1 MTTSDSENLK
11 DNPDLGSIFEES
23 CKAEKAKKLIS
34 ESSDRDFKPYNRNGE
49 MKLKPVSDAEHKR
62 NLKSLKSILE
72 IFNAEGVEP
81 PPQIKEI
88 RDYVDFIDNENPN
101 DKGRDD

>member
-23 CKAEKAKKLIS
+23 CKAEKSKNN
-34 ESSDRDFKPYNRNGE
+34 DFKPYDRNGKI
-49 MKLKPVSDAEHKR
+49 KLKPVSDAEHKR
-62 NLKSLKSILE
+62 NLKSLKNILE

>member
-23 CKAEKAKKLIS
+23 CKAEKLKEHLSKK
-34 ESSDRDFKPYNRNGE
+34 SD
-49 MKLKPVSDAEHKR
+49 
-62 NLKSLKSILE
+62 
-72 IFNAEGVEP
+72 
-81 PPQIKEI
+81 KEI
-88 RDYVDFIDNENPN
+88 RDEILNLTLAEQIIKRAEERGIDLSVGLRDYVDFIDNENPN

>member
-23 CKAEKAKKLIS
+23 CKAEKSKEHLSK
-34 ESSDRDFKPYNRNGE
+34 SSDKDKSERDEILN
-49 MKLKPVSDAEHKR
+49 LTIAEQIIKR
-62 NLKSLKSILE
+62 
-72 IFNAEGVEP
+72 AEERGIDLSVGL
-81 PPQIKEI
+81 

>member
-1 MTTSDSENLK
+1 MKWLALMPLRGGSKSIPLK
-11 DNPDLGSIFEES
+11 N
-23 CKAEKAKKLIS
+23 
-34 ESSDRDFKPYNRNGE
+34 
-49 MKLKPVSDAEHKR
+49 
-62 NLKSLKSILE
+62 ILE

>member
-23 CKAEKAKKLIS
+23 CKAEKSKNK
-34 ESSDRDFKPYNRNGE
+34 DFKPYDRNGKI
-49 MKLKPVSDAEHKR
+49 KLKPVGDAEHKR
-62 NLKSLKSILE
+62 NLKSLKNILE